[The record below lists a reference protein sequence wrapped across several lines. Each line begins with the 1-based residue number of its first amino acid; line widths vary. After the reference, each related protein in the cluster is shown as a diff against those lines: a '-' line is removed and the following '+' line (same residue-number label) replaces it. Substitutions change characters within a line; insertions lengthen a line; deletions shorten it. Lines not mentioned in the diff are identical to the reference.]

1 MANKARGE
9 AELEA
14 GGRVFRL
21 RLTLGAL
28 AEIEDGLSLN
38 DLSEVETRL
47 KKLRA
52 ADLAIVAAA
61 LMRGG
66 GHDMTP
72 VEALRLPVDLPV
84 LVRAVGEAFALGGGQ
99 AKSEAKAEAIATGP
113 FAGRVSSRSD
123 SE

>member
-1 MANKARGE
+1 MANRARGE

-38 DLSEVETRL
+38 DLSEVEARL

-52 ADLAIVAAA
+52 ADLAIVTAA

-66 GHDMTP
+66 GHEMTP
-72 VEALRLPVDLPV
+72 LDALRLPVDLPA
-84 LVRAVGEAFALGGGQ
+84 LVRAVSEAFGAGAGD
-99 AKSEAKAEAIATGP
+99 AKTEGAVSGP
-113 FAGRVSSRSD
+113 FAGHGPSKSASG
-123 SE
+123 

>member
-1 MANKARGE
+1 MANRARGE

-14 GGRVFRL
+14 GGRAFRL

-28 AEIEDGLSLN
+28 AEIEDGLSLS
-38 DLSEVETRL
+38 DLTEVEARL

-66 GHDMTP
+66 GHEVSP
-72 VEALRLPVDLPV
+72 VEVLRLPVDLAQLVQAVTQAFGSASNEANPENAAPV
-84 LVRAVGEAFALGGGQ
+84 PFPGHVGSKLGS
-99 AKSEAKAEAIATGP
+99 A
-113 FAGRVSSRSD
+113 
-123 SE
+123 

>member
-1 MANKARGE
+1 MANRVRGE
-9 AELEA
+9 VELDA
-14 GGRVFRL
+14 GGRVYRL

-52 ADLAIVAAA
+52 ADLAIVVAA

-66 GHDMTP
+66 GHEATP
-72 VEALRLPVDLPV
+72 VEALKLPVDLGE
-84 LVRAVGEAFALGGGQ
+84 LVRAVTDAFGSAGGD
-99 AKSEAKAEAIATGP
+99 AKPESDPLVPFPGHAGSKSVSE
-113 FAGRVSSRSD
+113 
-123 SE
+123 

>member
-14 GGRVFRL
+14 AGRVFRL

-28 AEIEDGLSLN
+28 AEIEDGLSLD
-38 DLSEVETRL
+38 DLSEVEARL

-52 ADLAIVAAA
+52 ADLAIVTAA
-61 LMRGG
+61 LIRGG

-72 VEALRLPVDLPV
+72 LEALRLPVDLPV
-84 LVRAVGEAFALGGGQ
+84 LVRAVSAAFAAGSGEA
-99 AKSEAKAEAIATGP
+99 EAGSGGP
-113 FAGRVSSRSD
+113 FAGARSLKPD
-123 SE
+123 

>member
-1 MANKARGE
+1 MANRARGE
-9 AELEA
+9 AVIEA
-14 GGRVFRL
+14 GGRLFRL

-38 DLSEVETRL
+38 DLSEVEARL

-66 GHDMTP
+66 GHEMTP
-72 VEALRLPVDLPV
+72 LEALRLPVDFPV
-84 LVRAVGEAFALGGGQ
+84 LVRAVTQAFASASGEAAPVEGSAPFTGG
-99 AKSEAKAEAIATGP
+99 P
-113 FAGRVSSRSD
+113 CLRSD
-123 SE
+123 SA

>member
-1 MANKARGE
+1 MANRARGE
-9 AELEA
+9 AELNA

-38 DLSEVETRL
+38 DLSEIEARL

-61 LMRGG
+61 LIRGG
-66 GHDMTP
+66 GHDITP
-72 VEALRLPVDLPV
+72 VEALRLPADLAE
-84 LVRAVGEAFALGGGQ
+84 LVRAVTEAFGGHEEKGD
-99 AKSEAKAEAIATGP
+99 AANAVPFPGTVGSKS
-113 FAGRVSSRSD
+113 D
-123 SE
+123 

>member
-1 MANKARGE
+1 MANRARGE
-9 AELEA
+9 SELNV
-14 GGRVFRL
+14 GGNTYRL

-38 DLSEVETRL
+38 DLSEIEARL

-66 GHDMTP
+66 GHDIAP
-72 VEALRLPVDLPV
+72 VEMLRLQAPLPE
-84 LVRAVGEAFALGGGQ
+84 LVRAVGEALGGHETKEEPAHAAGPFPGPGGW
-99 AKSEAKAEAIATGP
+99 KSE
-113 FAGRVSSRSD
+113 
-123 SE
+123 